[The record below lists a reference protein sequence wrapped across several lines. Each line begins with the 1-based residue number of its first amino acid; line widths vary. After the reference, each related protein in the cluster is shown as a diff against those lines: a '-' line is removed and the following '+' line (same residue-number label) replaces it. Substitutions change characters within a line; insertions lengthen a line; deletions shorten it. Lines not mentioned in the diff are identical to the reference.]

1 MKKIYMKPLALIVTI
16 QHTTTL
22 LIQSLD
28 NKTGGNAD
36 FYYSGA
42 SSGDVEGRV
51 KEYNLWDDEW

>member
-1 MKKIYMKPLALIVTI
+1 MKPLALIVTI